1 MCGEGEIHKIV
12 YVYYWMFNHSS

>member
-12 YVYYWMFNHSS
+12 YVYYRMFNQSS